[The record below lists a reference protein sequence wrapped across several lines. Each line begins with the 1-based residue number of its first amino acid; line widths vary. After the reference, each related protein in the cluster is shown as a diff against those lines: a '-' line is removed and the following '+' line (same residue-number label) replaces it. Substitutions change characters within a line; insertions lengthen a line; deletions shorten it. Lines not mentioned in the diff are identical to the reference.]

1 MSRAGEVR
9 AQGTARRGGRG
20 GLIAAALILLSTGVS
35 APRPLAQPQPESA
48 ATPGGGEQ
56 PPLLLLPAPP
66 PPPHWTEDTRRQ
78 LADALGGA
86 LRHGLDASPVASFK
100 DLDTASDPA
109 LTAAALRYAT
119 ALAMGQTDPR
129 RLHTVF
135 ELRRNSI
142 DLAAGL
148 SAAVTSGQL
157 ATWLN
162 GLAPSDAE
170 YRALSDAYLAA
181 RARGFAQSAHS
192 IAAGPPIAPGASDPR
207 VRAIARRLVDH
218 GDLAHPPAR
227 PKGKAK
233 DKAKDKAKATVYAA
247 AIVAAVK
254 LVQADNGLAPDGVV
268 DAATLRVLN
277 GGLGPKART
286 LAVNLER
293 LRWLARDPP
302 RNRIDVNIATAEL
315 SIYEAGAVVDRRKVI
330 VGAPGHETPPI
341 EASFSRIVVNPPWYV
356 PPDIARREILP
367 KGRGY
372 MARHGMVWRD
382 GRIVQKPGRA
392 SALGQVKFDLQDEH
406 AIYLHDTPEKRLF
419 GRAGR
424 HLSHGC
430 VRVENAVGLAETL
443 AGTAGRT
450 ADLEDALASSATHTV
465 SLGAD
470 IPVRMFYLTAFADDG
485 AVRYAADVYG
495 WDDDVAQA
503 LGLGAAVRRQ
513 RPQASV
519 DEGP

>member
-9 AQGTARRGGRG
+9 VRWAAGRG
-20 GLIAAALILLSTGVS
+20 VRGALTVAALILLSTGVA
-35 APRPLAQPQPESA
+35 APRPWAQPQSEPT
-48 ATPGGGEQ
+48 ATPDVGEQ
-56 PPLLLLPAPP
+56 SPPPLLTVPP
-66 PPPHWTEDTRRQ
+66 PIPPWTEDTRRQ

-86 LRHGLDASPVASFK
+86 QRHGLDASPVAAMK
-100 DLDTASDPA
+100 DIETASDAA
-109 LTAAALRYAT
+109 LTAAALRYAA
-119 ALAMGQTDPR
+119 ALAMGATNPS

-135 ELRRNSI
+135 ELRRNSV
-142 DLAAGL
+142 DLVGGL
-148 SAAVTSGQL
+148 SAALRSGQL
-157 ATWLN
+157 AGWLD

-170 YRALSDAYLAA
+170 YRTLSDAYVAA
-181 RARGFAQSAHS
+181 RARGFPRSAHP
-192 IAAGPPIAPGASDPR
+192 IADGPPIAPGASDPR
-207 VRAIARRLVDH
+207 VRAIVRRLVDH
-218 GDLAHPPAR
+218 GDLDHLPAR

-233 DKAKDKAKATVYAA
+233 KATDKAKASVYAPA
-247 AIVAAVK
+247 VVAAMK
-254 LVQADNGLAPDGVV
+254 QVQADNGLAPDGVV
-268 DAATLRVLN
+268 DAATLRILN
-277 GGLGPKART
+277 GGLGPRART

-293 LRWLARDPP
+293 LRWFARDPAQ
-302 RNRIDVNIATAEL
+302 NRIDVNIATAEL
-315 SIYEAGAVVDRRKVI
+315 SIYDAGAVVDRRKVI

-356 PPDIARREILP
+356 PQDIARREILP

-419 GRAGR
+419 GRASR

-450 ADLEDALASSATHTV
+450 ADLQDALASSGTHTV
-465 SLGAD
+465 SLGAE
-470 IPVRMFYLTAFADDG
+470 IPVRMFYLTAFAEDG
-485 AVRYAADVYG
+485 VVRFAPDAYG
-495 WDDDVAQA
+495 WDDEVAQA

-513 RPQASV
+513 RPEVSV

>member
-1 MSRAGEVR
+1 MSRASKARVR
-9 AQGTARRGGRG
+9 SAAGRGGRVA
-20 GLIAAALILLSTGVS
+20 LIAATLTLLSTSVTAS
-35 APRPLAQPQPESA
+35 RPWAQPQPEP
-48 ATPGGGEQ
+48 TPGVVEQ
-56 PPLLLLPAPP
+56 PPLLILPAPP
-66 PPPHWTEDTRRQ
+66 PPPPAWTEDTRRQ
-78 LADALGGA
+78 LAEALGGA
-86 LRHGLDASPVASFK
+86 QRHGLDASSVAEIK
-100 DLDTASDPA
+100 DIEGASDA
-109 LTAAALRYAT
+109 VLTAAALRYAT
-119 ALAMGQTDPR
+119 ALAMGATNPR

-135 ELRRNSI
+135 ELRRNSV

-148 SAAVTSGQL
+148 SAALASGQL
-157 ATWLN
+157 AAWMDS
-162 GLAPSDAE
+162 LAPSDAE
-170 YRALSDAYLAA
+170 YRALSDAYVAA
-181 RARGFAQSAHS
+181 RTHGFAQSADP
-192 IAAGPPIAPGASDPR
+192 IADGPPIGPGASDPR
-207 VRAIARRLVDH
+207 VRAIAHRLVDH
-218 GDLAHPPAR
+218 GDLDHLPAR
-227 PKGKAK
+227 PKGKSK
-233 DKAKDKAKATVYAA
+233 DKAMASVYAPA
-247 AIVAAVK
+247 VVAAVK
-254 LVQADNGLAPDGVV
+254 QVQADNGLAPDGVV

-277 GGLGPKART
+277 GGLGPRART

-293 LRWLARDPP
+293 LRWFARDPAQ
-302 RNRIDVNIATAEL
+302 NRIDVNIATAEL
-315 SIYEAGAVVDRRKVI
+315 GIYEAGAVVDRRKVI

-356 PPDIARREILP
+356 PQDIARREILP

-372 MARHGMVWRD
+372 MARHGMVWRG

-392 SALGQVKFDLQDEH
+392 SALGQVKFDLQDGH
-406 AIYLHDTPEKRLF
+406 AIYLHDTPEKQLF
-419 GRAGR
+419 GRASR

-485 AVRYAADVYG
+485 VVRFAPDAYG
-495 WDDDVAQA
+495 WDDEVAQA

-513 RPQASV
+513 RPQVSA